1 MRTFSFLD
9 LFRVQDEFIE
19 EVGPADVKVPVA
31 ESTNINPGDIF
42 GMNFIDDE
50 FTKMIVKFGFTLLIL
65 FIIIRLLYY
74 PATKRKD
81 YLFTYFLISVITFFI
96 CYTLQDNKLKIG
108 LGLGL
113 FAIFGIIKYRTDAIP
128 IKEMTYL
135 FIVIGLSV
143 INALSNK
150 DVSLAALLFT
160 NFAVVAIVFGLEK
173 VWLLKHESSK
183 LVLYE
188 KIEMIKPQNREAL
201 ILDLEQRTGIKI
213 NRVAINKI
221 DFLRDTA
228 QLIVFYYEDKQ
239 QGTSDYSRNDS
250 ADDDD

>member
-19 EVGPADVKVPVA
+19 DVSATDVKVPVA
-31 ESTNINPGDIF
+31 DSTNINPGDIF

-65 FIIIRLLYY
+65 FVIIRLLYY